1 MQVNNNRYHAKKQGR
16 LILLIL
22 TDVLYNFVFIV
33 IMYEVWIYFDSFVFV
48 FKLLSCYLSEN
59 VARSR

>member
-1 MQVNNNRYHAKKQGR
+1 MLCCV
-16 LILLIL
+16 
-22 TDVLYNFVFIV
+22 VFIV